1 MSIASLVIHSRPAD
15 AARLSADAA
24 AFDGVEVHAVTDDG
38 KLVVTVDRPADAET
52 GAVIQS
58 LHDLDGVLSA
68 SLIYAQFDDISDAEE
83 PKP

>member
-1 MSIASLVIHSRPAD
+1 MSIASLVLQTRPEDAD
-15 AARLSADAA
+15 RLCAA
-24 AFDGVEVHAVTDDG
+24 ACEFDGVEVHAVSDDG

-68 SLIYAQFDDISDAEE
+68 SLIYAHFDDISDAGE